1 MIKPIMSSPVVRKFA
16 LGAMMA
22 GAVAGMS
29 SCEPASKA
37 EQISKSQLKEALFD
51 PTSSHERPY
60 FSPSQ
65 DEYNDVTRKA
75 IEKNGTYWGV
85 MEATQKFDYSRYGS
99 TLKNLIGFEI
109 KHTEKEYDNVG
120 IVGFWLGDDMRELL
134 EKDVKVDKAAL
145 CGPNGDKVPSLNECI
160 YYIDMQLMDLLPS
173 EEFVDYLQRCANFQA
188 AQGYE
193 TTQTA
198 ANLLSYKQM
207 QLDSVKCVRQ
217 VIKTITE
224 AERDKDYP
232 RYFSIRALKLTDES
246 VESISNF
253 IRPKPIKDPNGRGDF
268 IQQIK
273 DWFKS
278 L

>member
-37 EQISKSQLKEALFD
+37 EQVTKNQLIEEIDRSNEL
-51 PTSSHERPY
+51 
-60 FSPSQ
+60 PSFVY
-65 DEYNDVTRKA
+65 DKDVRFYLDKTQET
-75 IEKNGTYWGV
+75 IEKNGTYYGII
-85 MEATQKFDYSRYGS
+85 EQTQKIDNLWYGG
-99 TLKNLIGFEI
+99 TLGRIGSGLRN
-109 KHTEKEYDNVG
+109 TDREYDNAY
-120 IVGFWLGDDMRELL
+120 IVGFRL
-134 EKDVKVDKAAL
+134 ERNMSKKYAEDAEADKEAL

-160 YYIDMQLMDLLPS
+160 YYIDNQLMELLPS

-207 QLDSVKCVRQ
+207 QLDSVRCVRE
-217 VIKTITE
+217 IIETITE
-224 AERDKDYP
+224 AERREDDP
-232 RYFSIRALKLTDES
+232 RYFSRRLLEMVDEK
-246 VESISNF
+246 VESTSDHV
-253 IRPKPIKDPNGRGDF
+253 RPQPIKDPNGRGDF